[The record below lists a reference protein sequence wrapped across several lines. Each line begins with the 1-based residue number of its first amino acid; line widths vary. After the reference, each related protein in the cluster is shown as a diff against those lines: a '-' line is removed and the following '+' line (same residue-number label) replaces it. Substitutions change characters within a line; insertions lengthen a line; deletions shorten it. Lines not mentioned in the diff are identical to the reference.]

1 VTGVRFLPAGDK
13 ALVVE
18 FGDHIERA
26 LSERVLRLAERLK
39 ELRLQGV
46 IETLPTFRSLLV
58 RYDPSQTS
66 GAVLEKEIG
75 AHLEDEA
82 GARGETRLW
91 HIPACYDERCAPDL
105 AEVAER
111 TKLTTSEVIARHSGT
126 QFLVYVVGFA
136 AGFPYMGDL
145 PSELVLPRRTD
156 PRVRVP
162 AGSIAMA
169 TTLTGIYPLE
179 SPGGWHLIGAAPI
192 RLFDAQWERPALLRP
207 GEFAKFEPVDFAE
220 YERIRAA
227 VERDDYDVPFTM
239 IAA

>member
-1 VTGVRFLPAGDK
+1 VTSVRFLPAGDK

-18 FGDHIERA
+18 FGDRIDRA
-26 LSERVLRLAERLK
+26 LSERVLRLAERLR
-39 ELRLQGV
+39 ELRLQGLV
-46 IETLPTFRSLLV
+46 ETLPTFRSLLV
-58 RYDPSQTS
+58 RYDPLQTS
-66 GAVLEKEIG
+66 GAALEREIE
-75 AHLEDEA
+75 AHLDDA
-82 GARGETRLW
+82 GGAEERARLW
-91 HIPACYDERCAPDL
+91 HIPACYDGRCAPDL
-105 AEVAER
+105 DEVAER
-111 TKLTTSEVIARHSGT
+111 TGLTSEEVVTRHSGT

-145 PSELVLPRRTD
+145 PSELVLPRRAD

-192 RLFDAQWERPALLRP
+192 RLFDPLWERPALLRP
-207 GEFAKFEPVDFAE
+207 GDFAKFEPVDFAE
-220 YERIRAA
+220 YERIRTA
-227 VERDDYDVPFTM
+227 VERDDYEVPFTM

>member
-1 VTGVRFLPAGDK
+1 VRFLPAGDK

-26 LSERVLRLAERLK
+26 LSERVLRLAQRLT
-39 ELRLQGV
+39 ELRLDGV

-58 RYDPSQTS
+58 RYDPLKTS
-66 GAVLEKEIG
+66 GAAVEKQIE
-75 AHLEDEA
+75 AHLEDA
-82 GARGETRLW
+82 GGAQEQVRLW
-91 HIPACYDERCAPDL
+91 QIPACYDERCAPDL
-105 AEVAER
+105 VEVAER
-111 TKLTTSEVIARHSGT
+111 TKLTTSEVIARHSGI

-145 PSELVLPRRTD
+145 PPELVLPRRTD

-207 GEFAKFEPVDFAE
+207 GDFARFEPVDFAE

-227 VERDDYDVPFTM
+227 VERNDYTVPFTI

>member
-1 VTGVRFLPAGDK
+1 VTDVRFLPAGDK

-26 LSERVLRLAERLK
+26 LSERVLRLAQRLR
-39 ELRLQGV
+39 ELCLRGV

-58 RYDPSQTS
+58 RYDPLQTS
-66 GAVLEKEIG
+66 GAALEKEIE
-75 AHLEDEA
+75 AHLEDA
-82 GARGETRLW
+82 GRAQEQVRLW
-91 HIPACYDERCAPDL
+91 QIPACYDERCAPDL

-111 TKLTTSEVIARHSGT
+111 TKLKTSEVIARHSGT

-145 PSELVLPRRTD
+145 PPELVLPRRTD

-169 TTLTGIYPLE
+169 TTLTGIYSLE

-192 RLFDAQWERPALLRP
+192 RLFDPAWERPALLRP
-207 GEFAKFEPVDFAE
+207 GDLAKFEPVDFAE

-227 VERDDYDVPFTM
+227 VERNDYTVPFTM
-239 IAA
+239 VAQ

>member
-1 VTGVRFLPAGDK
+1 VRFLPAGDK

-18 FGDHIERA
+18 FGDRIERG
-26 LSERVLRLAERLK
+26 LSERVLRLGQRLQ
-39 ELRLQGV
+39 ELRLEGV

-58 RYDPSQTS
+58 RYDPLQTS
-66 GAVLEKEIG
+66 GAALEKEIE
-75 AHLEDEA
+75 AHLEDA
-82 GARGETRLW
+82 GGAEEQVRLW
-91 HIPACYDERCAPDL
+91 QIPACYDKRCAPDL
-105 AEVAER
+105 DEVAVR
-111 TKLTTSEVIARHSGT
+111 TKLTTGEVVARHSGT

-145 PSELVLPRRTD
+145 ASELVLPRRAD

-192 RLFDAQWERPALLRP
+192 RLFDPVWERPALLRP
-207 GEFAKFEPVDFAE
+207 GDFAKFEPVDFAE

-227 VERDDYDVPFTM
+227 VERNDYSVPFTM
-239 IAA
+239 VAP